1 MYWWVKPQATVMGR
15 CLKTFIPERCIGTRT
30 HDSENQLS
38 IPLCIFDGYTF
49 TSNKSCRRKVGL
61 ESGCKRIMSMISE
74 VHDSFG
80 NVCLATCHQLA
91 NQDVFYVKLCW
102 IHHTRSIKLAPVHS
116 GFPQRPLISLDVC
129 D

>member
-1 MYWWVKPQATVMGR
+1 VKPQATVMGR
-15 CLKTFIPERCIGTRT
+15 CLKTFIPERCIGNRT

-38 IPLCIFDGYTF
+38 IPLCIFDGYKF